1 LCIIKQVF
9 SGGLAAPQFYFKKLG
24 VILDSQI
31 LYTIVLWSQHV
42 RIKQMWKRILQVA
55 GAIETILGAV
65 MLYKPSI
72 IPIEF
77 NDKIA
82 IFLIILGVLTLIM
95 AFWPER
101 KDVVKRNKINDAED
115 STISEGHNNTI
126 SGGKGNRIGK
136 KY

>member
-1 LCIIKQVF
+1 
-9 SGGLAAPQFYFKKLG
+9 
-24 VILDSQI
+24 
-31 LYTIVLWSQHV
+31 
-42 RIKQMWKRILQVA
+42 MWKRILQVA